1 MNHVLQELHN
11 LLLALKS
18 GHLPHWG
25 SWTYFL
31 LILLVILEGP
41 SATLLGAAAASAGLM
56 KPPLVFLSA
65 TIGNLT
71 ADSLWYSVGYL
82 GKIDWLLRFQRFGL
96 RQHLIERLK
105 RSMMKHATQI
115 LLIAKFTLSFMIPTL
130 ITAGLLKIPWRRWFP
145 VLIIADTV
153 WTGLLVSIGYYSI
166 ESIKSVQKS
175 VEYVLLFISAV
186 LLTTLILVGRRLIR
200 QWNQMDPEF
209 KPDPKDR

>member
-1 MNHVLQELHN
+1 MSHVLQILHN
-11 LLLALKS
+11 LLLALRS

-31 LILLVILEGP
+31 LVFLVVLEGP
-41 SATLLGAAAASAGLM
+41 SATLLGAAAASAGIM
-56 KPPLVFLSA
+56 KPPFVFLAA

-82 GKIDWLLRFQRFGL
+82 GKVEWFAHLQRFGI

-105 RSMMKHATQI
+105 RSMIKHSIQI

-130 ITAGLLKIPWRRWFP
+130 VTAGLLRIPWRRWFP
-145 VLIIADTV
+145 VLILADTL

-166 ESIKSVQKS
+166 ESIKSVQKG
-175 VEYVLLFISAV
+175 VEYAV
-186 LLTTLILVGRRLIR
+186 LFASILLLTALILLGRRLIKR
-200 QWNQMDPEF
+200 WNQIESNSETGSKEP
-209 KPDPKDR
+209 

>member
-1 MNHVLQELHN
+1 MSDVLQVLHN
-11 LLLALKS
+11 LFLALKS

-25 SWTYFL
+25 TWTYFL

-56 KPPLVFLSA
+56 KPPFVFLAAS
-65 TIGNLT
+65 IGNLT

-82 GKIDWLLRFQRFGL
+82 GKVEWLLRFQRFGL
-96 RQHLIERLK
+96 RPQLIERLK

-145 VLIIADTV
+145 VLIFADTV

-175 VEYVLLFISAV
+175 VEYVALFISIV
-186 LLTTLILVGRRLIR
+186 LLTALILIGRRLIK

-209 KPDPKDR
+209 EPDSKQR

>member
-1 MNHVLQELHN
+1 MNHVLQVLHN
-11 LLLALKS
+11 LFLALKS

-25 SWTYFL
+25 AWTYFL
-31 LILLVILEGP
+31 LVLLVILEGP

-56 KPPLVFLSA
+56 KPPFVFLSA

-82 GKIDWLLRFQRFGL
+82 GKVEWLLRFQRFGL
-96 RQHLIERLK
+96 RPHLIERLK
-105 RSMMKHATQI
+105 RSMMTHATQI

-145 VLIIADTV
+145 VIIFADTV

-166 ESIKSVQKS
+166 ETLKSVQKS
-175 VEYVLLFISAV
+175 VEYVALFISV
-186 LLTTLILVGRRLIR
+186 ILLTALILIGRRLIK
-200 QWNQMDPEF
+200 QWNQSEADSETGSSEP
-209 KPDPKDR
+209 

>member
-11 LLLALKS
+11 FLLALKS